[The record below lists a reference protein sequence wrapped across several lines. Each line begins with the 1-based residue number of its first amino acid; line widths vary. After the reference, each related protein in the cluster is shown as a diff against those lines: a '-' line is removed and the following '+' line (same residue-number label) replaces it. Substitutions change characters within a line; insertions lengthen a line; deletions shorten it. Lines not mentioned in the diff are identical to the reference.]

1 MLTKVFINVA
11 VCYKDQV
18 GIKMSLQTPALKAKR
33 SVLTTKQF
41 YVQFGY
47 SASETRES

>member
-1 MLTKVFINVA
+1 MLTNVLINVA

-33 SVLTTKQF
+33 SVISDYL
-41 YVQFGY
+41 
-47 SASETRES
+47 